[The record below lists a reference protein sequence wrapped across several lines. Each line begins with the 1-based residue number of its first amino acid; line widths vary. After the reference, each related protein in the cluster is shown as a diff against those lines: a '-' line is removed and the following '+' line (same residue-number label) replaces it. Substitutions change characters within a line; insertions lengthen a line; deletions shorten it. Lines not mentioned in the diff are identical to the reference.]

1 MQRRL
6 SGLERDMAAIQ
17 SKLDQLEA
25 EASKLEKDH
34 PDEARDIR
42 NKVGQ
47 INSVWYEL
55 KEILRRREESM
66 GEAAELQKF
75 LRDLDHFSAWLTRTQ
90 TLVASEDIPNT
101 LNEAEQLLNQH
112 QTIKEEID
120 RYGPDYSQMK
130 DYGHRVIRDADTT
143 DPQYIF
149 LRERLNALDDGWNE
163 LDQMW
168 HQKKNM
174 LTEAMQYQMFARD
187 ANQAEILLNHQNAYL
202 TREREQQPKSFDDVE
217 TFIKKHE
224 DFVTT
229 MTANE
234 DKIQG
239 VCSFAQRLCQENHYL
254 GDRILSR
261 ASVINDLYAAN
272 RQSALEMH
280 DRLHQSLKY
289 FQFIQDCDDLKEWL
303 DMKSLQAQDDT
314 YRDTANIH
322 TKYLRHQAFQAE
334 IVSNK
339 ERLLALK
346 RHAEQLKDEHR
357 EQIDPNAVNQRI
369 DELDELWSQLEDI
382 TRDKG
387 ERLFDAN
394 RSKLFQQSI
403 NNLDEFMLNIEKH
416 LYAGETTTDQADG
429 QTMSTLEPLENNLTA
444 TNLLLL
450 KQTTIEEELL
460 KRQQQ
465 VDELRIQADK
475 LKQIEPEKSEE
486 IEHKRLQVEEKFAK
500 LLQPLEQKK
509 LRLEQQ
515 KHLHQY
521 LRDIEDEQIWLSEK
535 RHLLQTY
542 ADQIFHNK
550 QQNLMN
556 IQLLKRKNESLL
568 KEIENH
574 EQRLLEHLGQ
584 ECRRISQDYPARAQE
599 FHQRLEQLSENYI
612 QVKETIKQRR
622 EHLELLE
629 NIYQYY
635 YDLSE
640 AEAWLGEQELYMMSE
655 ERGKDELSTQTFIRK
670 QQTME
675 QTIENYS
682 DILRELGD
690 KAKNLIQNLD
700 QSSLARDFINEHHD
714 LINKRQTQLD
724 KLYASLKD
732 LAVERR
738 QRLDETLKLYRLNRE
753 IDDLEQ
759 WISDRE
765 LIAGSHELGQDF
777 EHVNMLLDR
786 FAAFSQETEQ
796 IGNERLQHANEM
808 IDLLISNGHVDS
820 AQIAELKDSLNE
832 SYQDLLEMIET
843 RLQSLKASWEL
854 QKFLHDCKEILL
866 SMQERKNAIP
876 DEIGRDQQSVQQ
888 LLRKHQQFETELV
901 LLAQDIQRIQGE
913 AKRLNGRYAG
923 EKEAEIRQREVDV
936 LQQWKLLQQFV
947 DQRKRLLNDYDD
959 LHRFFNLARDLNMWI
974 DGMIRHMTNSSKPH
988 DVSGVDLLMN
998 NHQSLK
1004 AEIDARQ
1011 ENFTM
1016 CINLGKDLIN
1026 RRHARSAEVKD
1037 KCVQLSML
1045 RDRLED
1051 TWHERWEYLQLIL
1064 EVYQFARDAAIAE
1077 TWLIAQ
1083 ESYLTNEEL
1092 GETLDQVENLIKRH
1106 EQFEKSL
1113 MAQEDRFNAL
1123 RNLTTLEKKRQLP
1136 PATPRQSRL
1145 PIYLEEFKTWEERDA
1160 ERPSGSTDKSKIKS
1174 RISEE
1179 RTTTDGSGRPTTLP
1193 GKQRASQEYESS
1205 SKQRRSESATRLPT
1219 LKEGFLSRKH
1229 EWEGHERK
1237 ATHRAWEKFYC
1248 ALTSQRVSFYKDA
1261 KHSKSGR
1268 TVSEDLNL
1276 DSSSNVA
1283 AATDYRKKP
1292 NVFRLKLHG
1301 GNEYLFHAKDDTEM
1315 NEWISSINNCI
1326 SSLSTIITSTTQ
1338 MPSVALTS
1346 PPTGLTSS
1354 SSSSSPRHPPQ
1365 QMPVMTTSSSGK
1377 YSVRRR

>member
-1 MQRRL
+1 
-6 SGLERDMAAIQ
+6 
-17 SKLDQLEA
+17 
-25 EASKLEKDH
+25 
-34 PDEARDIR
+34 
-42 NKVGQ
+42 
-47 INSVWYEL
+47 
-55 KEILRRREESM
+55 
-66 GEAAELQKF
+66 
-75 LRDLDHFSAWLTRTQ
+75 
-90 TLVASEDIPNT
+90 
-101 LNEAEQLLNQH
+101 
-112 QTIKEEID
+112 
-120 RYGPDYSQMK
+120 
-130 DYGHRVIRDADTT
+130 
-143 DPQYIF
+143 
-149 LRERLNALDDGWNE
+149 
-163 LDQMW
+163 
-168 HQKKNM
+168 
-174 LTEAMQYQMFARD
+174 
-187 ANQAEILLNHQNAYL
+187 
-202 TREREQQPKSFDDVE
+202 
-217 TFIKKHE
+217 
-224 DFVTT
+224 
-229 MTANE
+229 
-234 DKIQG
+234 
-239 VCSFAQRLCQENHYL
+239 
-254 GDRILSR
+254 
-261 ASVINDLYAAN
+261 
-272 RQSALEMH
+272 MH
-280 DRLHQSLKY
+280 DKLHESLKY

-334 IVSNK
+334 ITSNK

-346 RHAEQLKDEHR
+346 RHAELLKEEHR
-357 EQIDPNAVNQRI
+357 QQIDPNLVDQRI
-369 DELDELWSQLEDI
+369 NELDELWLKLEDI
-382 TRDKG
+382 TREKG

-394 RSKLFQQSI
+394 RPKLFQQSI

-416 LYAGETTTDQADG
+416 LYAGESTGGAADQTDG
-429 QTMSTLEPLENNLTA
+429 QMASTLEPLENNLTA

-465 VDELRIQADK
+465 VNELRIQADK
-475 LKQIEPEKSEE
+475 LKQLEPEKSQE
-486 IEHKRLQVEEKFAK
+486 IDAKRLQVEEKFSK
-500 LLQPLEQKK
+500 LLLPLEQKK

-542 ADQIFHNK
+542 ADLIFNNK
-550 QQNLMN
+550 QQTLMN

-574 EQRLLEHLGQ
+574 EQRLLEHLQ
-584 ECRRISQDYPARAQE
+584 NECTRISQDYPTRAQE
-599 FHQRLEQLSENYI
+599 FQQRLEQLSDNYI
-612 QVKETIKQRR
+612 QLKETIKQRR

-629 NIYQYY
+629 NVYQYY

-690 KAKNLIQNLD
+690 KAKNLIQD
-700 QSSLARDFINEHHD
+700 IEQSTLARELIHEHHD

-732 LAVERR
+732 LSVERR
-738 QRLDETLKLYRLNRE
+738 QRLEETLKLYRLNRE

-777 EHVNMLLDR
+777 EHVSMLLDR
-786 FAAFSQETEQ
+786 FAAFAHETEQ

-832 SYQDLLEMIET
+832 SYQDLLELIET

-901 LLAQDIQRIQGE
+901 LLAQDIQRIQLE
-913 AKRLNGRYAG
+913 AKRLHGRYAG
-923 EKEAEIRQREVDV
+923 EKEAEIKQKEIDV

-947 DQRKRLLNDYDD
+947 DQRKRLLNDYED
-959 LHRFFNLARDLNMWI
+959 LHRFFNLARDLNMWM
-974 DGMIRHMTNSSKPH
+974 DGMIRQMNNSSKPH

-1026 RRHARSAEVKD
+1026 RRHARSTDVKD

-1083 ESYLTNEEL
+1083 ESYLANEEL

-1136 PATPRQSRL
+1136 PVEPRKSRL
-1145 PIYLEEFKTWEERDA
+1145 PIYLDEFKTWEERDA
-1160 ERPSGSTDKSKIKS
+1160 ERPSASTDKSKVRSTITEQRS
-1174 RISEE
+1174 V
-1179 RTTTDGSGRPTTLP
+1179 TDSSGRPTTLP
-1193 GKQRASQEYESS
+1193 GKQRLSQEYESS
-1205 SKQRRSESATRLPT
+1205 SKQRRSESAPRLPT
-1219 LKEGFLSRKH
+1219 IKEGFLSRKH

-1248 ALTSQRVSFYKDA
+1248 ALTSNRLSFYKDA
-1261 KHSKSGR
+1261 KHLKTGR
-1268 TVSEDLNL
+1268 TVSEDLNF
-1276 DSSSNVA
+1276 DSSTNASQ
-1283 AATDYRKKP
+1283 ATDYKKKL
-1292 NVFRLKLHG
+1292 NVFRLKLSG
-1301 GNEYLFHAKDDTEM
+1301 GNEYLFHAKDDLEM
-1315 NEWISSINNCI
+1315 NEWITSINNLI
-1326 SSLSTIITSTTQ
+1326 SSLSTIVTSTTQ
-1338 MPSVALTS
+1338 IPSVALTS
-1346 PPTGLTSS
+1346 PPTVLTSS
-1354 SSSSSPRHPPQ
+1354 PRQSQ
-1365 QMPVMTTSSSGK
+1365 QQQQQQQLPTMTTSSSGNQILFLK
-1377 YSVRRR
+1377 SKLNFIL

>member
-1 MQRRL
+1 MTMQRRL

-17 SKLDQLEA
+17 SKLDQLES

-34 PDEARDIR
+34 PDEAQEIR
-42 NKVGQ
+42 TKVGQ

-101 LNEAEQLLNQH
+101 LSEAEQLLNQH

-130 DYGHRVIRDADTT
+130 DYGHRVIRDADTS

-174 LTEAMQYQMFARD
+174 LTESMQYQMFLRD
-187 ANQAEILLNHQNAYL
+187 SNQAEVLLNHQEAYL
-202 TREREQQPKSFDDVE
+202 AREREQKSKSFDDVE
-217 TFIKKHE
+217 TLIKKHD

-254 GDRILSR
+254 GDRILTR
-261 ASVINDLYAAN
+261 ASVINDRYGAA
-272 RQSALEMH
+272 RQSAMDMH
-280 DRLHQSLKY
+280 DKLHDSLKY

-339 ERLLALK
+339 ERLLAIK

-357 EQIDPNAVNQRI
+357 QQIDPTDVDQRI
-369 DELDELWSQLEDI
+369 DELDGLWSRLEDI
-382 TRDKG
+382 TREKG

-403 NNLDEFMLNIEKH
+403 TNLDEFMFNIEKH
-416 LYAGETTTDQADG
+416 LDAGEQPASSDLTDG
-429 QTMSTLEPLENNLTA
+429 QALTSATSMEPLENNLTA

-465 VDELRIQADK
+465 VDELRIQAEK
-475 LKQIEPEKSEE
+475 LKQLEPEKSDE
-486 IEHKRLQVEEKFAK
+486 IDHKRLQVEEKFSK
-500 LLQPLEQKK
+500 LLLPLEQKK

-521 LRDIEDEQIWLSEK
+521 LRDIEDEQLWLSEK

-542 ADQIFHNK
+542 SDSLLRNR
-550 QQNLMN
+550 QQTLMN
-556 IQLLKRKNESLL
+556 VQLLKRKNESLL

-574 EQRLLEHLGQ
+574 EQRLLEHLQ
-584 ECRRISQDYPARAQE
+584 TECTRISQDYPQRADE
-599 FHQRLEQLSENYI
+599 FQQRLEQLSDNYI
-612 QVKETIKQRR
+612 QLKETIKQRR

-682 DILRELGD
+682 DILRELGE
-690 KAKNLIQNLD
+690 KAKQLIQTLN
-700 QSSLARDFINEHHD
+700 QSDLSTDFIHEHQE
-714 LINKRQTQLD
+714 LITKRQTQLD

-732 LAVERR
+732 LSVERR
-738 QRLDETLKLYRLNRE
+738 QRLEETLKLYRLNRE

-765 LIAGSHELGQDF
+765 LVAGSHELGQDF
-777 EHVNMLLDR
+777 EHVSMLLDR
-786 FAAFSQETEQ
+786 FAAFAQETEQ
-796 IGNERLQHANEM
+796 IGNERLQHANDM
-808 IDLLISNGHVDS
+808 IDLLIANGHVDS

-866 SMQERKNAIP
+866 AMQERKNTIP

-901 LLAQDIQRIQGE
+901 LLAQDIQRIQQE

-923 EKEAEIRQREVDV
+923 EKEAEIKQKEIDV
-936 LQQWKLLQQFV
+936 LTQWKLLQQFV

-959 LHRFFNLARDLNMWI
+959 LHRFFNLVRDLHLWME
-974 DGMIRHMTNSSKPH
+974 GMIRQMNNSAKPH

-1016 CINLGKDLIN
+1016 CINLGTFI
-1026 RRHARSAEVKD
+1026 
-1037 KCVQLSML
+1037 
-1045 RDRLED
+1045 
-1051 TWHERWEYLQLIL
+1051 
-1064 EVYQFARDAAIAE
+1064 F
-1077 TWLIAQ
+1077 
-1083 ESYLTNEEL
+1083 
-1092 GETLDQVENLIKRH
+1092 
-1106 EQFEKSL
+1106 
-1113 MAQEDRFNAL
+1113 
-1123 RNLTTLEKKRQLP
+1123 
-1136 PATPRQSRL
+1136 
-1145 PIYLEEFKTWEERDA
+1145 
-1160 ERPSGSTDKSKIKS
+1160 
-1174 RISEE
+1174 
-1179 RTTTDGSGRPTTLP
+1179 
-1193 GKQRASQEYESS
+1193 
-1205 SKQRRSESATRLPT
+1205 
-1219 LKEGFLSRKH
+1219 
-1229 EWEGHERK
+1229 
-1237 ATHRAWEKFYC
+1237 
-1248 ALTSQRVSFYKDA
+1248 
-1261 KHSKSGR
+1261 
-1268 TVSEDLNL
+1268 
-1276 DSSSNVA
+1276 
-1283 AATDYRKKP
+1283 
-1292 NVFRLKLHG
+1292 
-1301 GNEYLFHAKDDTEM
+1301 FH
-1315 NEWISSINNCI
+1315 
-1326 SSLSTIITSTTQ
+1326 
-1338 MPSVALTS
+1338 
-1346 PPTGLTSS
+1346 
-1354 SSSSSPRHPPQ
+1354 
-1365 QMPVMTTSSSGK
+1365 
-1377 YSVRRR
+1377 